1 MDFDQKRDCYLPDV
15 KEFVFDLEVM
25 RNIKGDLIDKE
36 EKTPEQ
42 LAESEFQNQV
52 YERLF
57 QRIEAEMMPNPDD
70 EESDESLDLPKSN
83 IRENWIKQQRY
94 LKFQKQAGFLWDA
107 FTSGNAN
114 EKNKKLKEQEEN
126 EEKAKE
132 D

>member
-42 LAESEFQNQV
+42 LAEIEFQNQV

-83 IRENWIKQQRY
+83 IRENWIKQ
-94 LKFQKQAGFLWDA
+94 
-107 FTSGNAN
+107 
-114 EKNKKLKEQEEN
+114 
-126 EEKAKE
+126 
-132 D
+132 